1 MGSFSDWHWL
11 IVGLVVLGSLGLA
24 GVASRRTGSLVVK
37 KFFASATPREDG
49 VYVEIIGRRSGV
61 LAWILSLLRIDPL
74 VEMRVRFSRVEYFS
88 GSFSGFHRVVLPIE
102 SVSSV
107 FFGVS
112 RPWGKA
118 LFWFFVFVAAAAGAS
133 EMGSSA
139 AVVTLVLL
147 GVVVATLIMVLG
159 RQRLIGLTEMTGDDY
174 SLTLKRSVIE
184 GQEINEAKLEEISR
198 IVIALLDEHK
208 RPSGQRQTV

>member
-1 MGSFSDWHWL
+1 MGSDVMESFSAWHWL
-11 IVGLVVLGSLGLA
+11 VVLLVVLLSLGFA
-24 GVASRRTGSLVVK
+24 GAAARRSGSLVVK

-49 VYVEIIGRRSGV
+49 VYVEVIGRRSGV
-61 LAWILSLLRIDPL
+61 IAWLLSLLRIDPL
-74 VEMRVRFSRVEYFS
+74 VEMRIRFSRVEYFS

-118 LFWFFVFVAAAAGAS
+118 LFWFVVFIAAAFGAS
-133 EMGSSA
+133 EAGSTSA
-139 AVVTLVLL
+139 AIGLVLL
-147 GVVVATLIMVLG
+147 GVLIAVLVMVLG

-174 SLTLKRSVIE
+174 SLLLKRSVIE

-198 IVIALLDEHK
+198 IVIALLDAHK
-208 RPSGQRQTV
+208 RPA